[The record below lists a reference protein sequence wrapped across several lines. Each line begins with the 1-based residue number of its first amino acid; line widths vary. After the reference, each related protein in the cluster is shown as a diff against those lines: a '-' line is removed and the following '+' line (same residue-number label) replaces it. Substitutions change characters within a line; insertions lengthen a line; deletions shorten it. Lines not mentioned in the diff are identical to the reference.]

1 MRIKLNKDSIV
12 GLLAVPA
19 LALSVAG
26 VMFQATPA
34 FADPSTEKPPLTVS
48 GGAKSAKGTDQSAWW
63 FSLRHL
69 AGRPDAGAVGQEYYF
84 ILDSWYCGG
93 DSSLCGGQLRDFQL
107 RQVRIVPV
115 AFKA

>member
-48 GGAKSAKGTDQSAWW
+48 GGAKSAKAPINRLVCLVMNLVVKVLIKHL
-63 FSLRHL
+63 FSVLL
-69 AGRPDAGAVGQEYYF
+69 LTF
-84 ILDSWYCGG
+84 YCL
-93 DSSLCGGQLRDFQL
+93 SSVLYR
-107 RQVRIVPV
+107 
-115 AFKA
+115 